1 MRHRRVWSVLGLVA
15 ALLLSA
21 CGSALSGESDTPGQ
35 TEQPELPTEVAAEAS
50 NTEPLAPTN
59 SPEPATEVPLDTPVP
74 TATENADVDEYEIIT
89 LLPFDAI
96 PAIDDPDFYGIEQ
109 ADQEY
114 HPGELVIG
122 VEVDGDARA
131 YSVSLLSRHEI
142 VNDEIGGH
150 PISVTW

>member
-1 MRHRRVWSVLGLVA
+1 VVGLA
-15 ALLLSA
+15 TLLLLSA
-21 CGSALSGESDTPGQ
+21 CGGALNGEIDDPVPADPGQ
-35 TEQPELPTEVAAEAS
+35 VEQEPPPTEAIVEAE
-50 NTEPLAPTN
+50 PTG
-59 SPEPATEVPLDTPVP
+59 TPNP
-74 TATENADVDEYEIIT
+74 TATVPATDEPPAAATEEASEDDYQIIT

-96 PAIDDPDFYGIEQ
+96 PAIDDPTFYDAAE